1 MAMMMIAA
9 HRLEDYDL
17 LTVFPLW
24 VGFAF
29 ITRATAAMPPGW
41 ASCTATVTQQQVKI
55 LVLLEFS
62 CHHTRSI
69 SPEPQSHNNPTTPG
83 TTYWVPKMRGWGD
96 KRKTFLLTNFAFFC
110 VPSEL
115 LLEQQNCILR
125 QLKWPLMLHK
135 KLIILHKNGTYKKYI
150 LLTKLFYTQ

>member
-62 CHHTRSI
+62 CHHRSI
-69 SPEPQSHNNPTTPG
+69 SPEPLSSQQPYPG
-83 TTYWVPKMRGWGD
+83 DDLLSPKNAWVGD
-96 KRKTFLLTNFAFFC
+96 KRKTFLRPNEF
-110 VPSEL
+110 
-115 LLEQQNCILR
+115 CIL
-125 QLKWPLMLHK
+125 LCSFSAHD
-135 KLIILHKNGTYKKYI
+135 
-150 LLTKLFYTQ
+150 